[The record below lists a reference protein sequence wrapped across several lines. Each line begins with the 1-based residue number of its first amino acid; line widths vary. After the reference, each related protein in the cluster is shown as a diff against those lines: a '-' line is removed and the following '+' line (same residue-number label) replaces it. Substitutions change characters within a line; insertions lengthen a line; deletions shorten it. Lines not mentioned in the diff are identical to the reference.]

1 MMPRIE
7 VPTLRPNVQKLTSC
21 GWIYTTVSVNI
32 SFNAEQLAVGTV
44 GLTTSETAKLIEP
57 TMPTPMDPN
66 TYPVMIQ
73 VFHNIHCLNLLR
85 KAIWRDYYPDALDML
100 PDGTANRTS
109 PKALHVGE

>member
-1 MMPRIE
+1 MSI
-7 VPTLRPNVQKLTSC
+7 
-21 GWIYTTVSVNI
+21 NI
-32 SFNAEQLAVGTV
+32 SFSLLNSDAKQLAVGTV

-66 TYPVMIQ
+66 TFPVMIQ

>member
-1 MMPRIE
+1 
-7 VPTLRPNVQKLTSC
+7 
-21 GWIYTTVSVNI
+21 
-32 SFNAEQLAVGTV
+32 
-44 GLTTSETAKLIEP
+44 
-57 TMPTPMDPN
+57 MPTPMDPN